1 MTSYSFPKE
10 AADGDVV
17 ALSNGVRYQ
26 YQADKDR
33 WMVKAI
39 VDPDECPRFE
49 AVALQ
54 YKDYNNPK
62 EQLIISYFA
71 NGTQDGVLNVG
82 WSEIRLA
89 NFLQSLDPNKTWISI
104 DGNRHQIHSISTL
117 GGDPIYQMMT
127 GEGDLTGYIG
137 SVVEVHN
144 CEDGE

>member
-1 MTSYSFPKE
+1 MSYSFPTDAE
-10 AADGDVV
+10 EGDVV

-39 VDPDECPRFE
+39 VDLDECPRFE

-54 YKDYNNPK
+54 HKDYNNPK
-62 EQLIISYFA
+62 EQLIVSYYA
-71 NGTQDGVLNVG
+71 NATQDGVLNVG

-89 NFLQSLDPNKTWISI
+89 NFLQSLDPNKNWISI
-104 DGNRHQIHSISTL
+104 DGTRHQIHSISML

-144 CEDGE
+144 CEDDE

>member
-1 MTSYSFPKE
+1 MSYSFPKE

-39 VDPDECPRFE
+39 VDLDECPRFE

-71 NGTQDGVLNVG
+71 NGTQDGVLNAG

-104 DGNRHQIHSISTL
+104 GGQRHEVHSIDSL
-117 GGDPIYQMMT
+117 GGDPIYQMKSS
-127 GEGDLTGYIG
+127 EGDLTPYIG

-144 CEDGE
+144 CEDDE